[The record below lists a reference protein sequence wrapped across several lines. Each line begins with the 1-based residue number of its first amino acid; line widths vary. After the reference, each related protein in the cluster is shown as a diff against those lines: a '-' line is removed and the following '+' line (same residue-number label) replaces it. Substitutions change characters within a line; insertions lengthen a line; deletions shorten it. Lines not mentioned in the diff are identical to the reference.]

1 MKKVQTQK
9 TLSRACG
16 IFFSLPFAL
25 PLAGCYIS
33 TQASAFLAM
42 QFSAHDTAKL
52 LANDATDEET
62 RQFLTLVNTIKEF
75 GQGELGLA
83 RGKNFST
90 YVALDRDWVALIVHA
105 APEFSLEPYRWN
117 YPVVGRLPYK
127 GFFKREDAVK
137 ESEKLKK
144 HGLDVLV
151 RPVEAF
157 STLGFFKDPLYS
169 FMRDYDEADLANLI
183 LHEETHATLFLKK
196 HAGFNEEFASFTGDV
211 GAFKYLEAA
220 RGGEAGEAS
229 RQKARIRAEDSAAFR
244 QEMKTLAE
252 RLRPLYAMQEI
263 SPNEKRAQK
272 ETIIKDFQ
280 QEFAQ
285 NYDARFKTA
294 AYKTF
299 SERSANNAYI
309 SLFLLYGEHQNRFE
323 EIYAGYNGDLRAF
336 IQDIVRVTKKA
347 KDPWLAL
354 EQLRQ

>member
-1 MKKVQTQK
+1 MKKLQTQN
-9 TLSRACG
+9 LSRACG
-16 IFFSLPFAL
+16 VFLSLPFVF

-42 QFSAHDTAKL
+42 QFSAQDTAKL
-52 LANDATDEET
+52 LAKDATDEET
-62 RQFLTLVNTIKEF
+62 RQFLMLVNNIKAF
-75 GQGELGLA
+75 GQSELGLVH
-83 RGKNFST
+83 GKNFST

-105 APEFSLEPYRWN
+105 APEFSLEPYHWN

-127 GFFKREDAVK
+127 GFFKREDAAK
-137 ESEKLKK
+137 ETEKLKK
-144 HGLDVLV
+144 RGLDVLA

-169 FMRDYDEADLANLI
+169 FMRGYDEADLANLI

-196 HAGFNEEFASFTGDV
+196 HADFNEEFASFVGDM

-229 RQKARIRAEDSAAFR
+229 RQKALVRAHDAAAFR
-244 QEMKTLAE
+244 QEMKTLAN
-252 RLRPLYAMQEI
+252 RLRAVYDAPET
-263 SPNEKRAQK
+263 SPNDKRAQK
-272 ETIIKDFQ
+272 EKIIQDFQ

-285 NYDARFKTA
+285 NYDTRFKTA

-299 SERSANNAYI
+299 SERAANNAYI

-354 EQLRQ
+354 EQLRR